1 MLHTH
6 IETYTGAMDSYG
18 TVLPHCH
25 MSSGGKRVNAWIRA
39 ENIETAKA
47 VGSLS
52 EFLNDK
58 LKEEG
63 RRRQKE
69 ASESESSKKIS
80 MVRDR
85 LTDLQHLKEDLEK
98 EIAAKDAEKQ
108 ALSYEILDTEKKL
121 QEEISKVEFRLDRE
135 DFLAKAFANG
145 EKCVNQKQFFG
156 NIRNKT
162 SYQFDRMENDKIF
175 ILNCNTG
182 RRNSSFGV
190 GTLESAMQD
199 LEDGNGRVPHGGGL
213 IAVKMHEEALVSL
226 HPDLWVRD
234 GEIVYDRDFVES
246 VDYIHCKM
254 CGEEDHASQFPEI
267 RSSGYNPDSEPILM
281 GHYCENC
288 GHRTHLDHDF
298 PDIDE
303 YYPDM
308 QDHQDENRMD
318 DLRMESKL

>member
-1 MLHTH
+1 MRHTH

-98 EIAAKDAEKQ
+98 EIAA
-108 ALSYEILDTEKKL
+108 
-121 QEEISKVEFRLDRE
+121 V
-135 DFLAKAFANG
+135 
-145 EKCVNQKQFFG
+145 
-156 NIRNKT
+156 
-162 SYQFDRMENDKIF
+162 
-175 ILNCNTG
+175 
-182 RRNSSFGV
+182 
-190 GTLESAMQD
+190 
-199 LEDGNGRVPHGGGL
+199 
-213 IAVKMHEEALVSL
+213 
-226 HPDLWVRD
+226 
-234 GEIVYDRDFVES
+234 IVAA
-246 VDYIHCKM
+246 DYW
-254 CGEEDHASQFPEI
+254 
-267 RSSGYNPDSEPILM
+267 
-281 GHYCENC
+281 
-288 GHRTHLDHDF
+288 
-298 PDIDE
+298 
-303 YYPDM
+303 
-308 QDHQDENRMD
+308 
-318 DLRMESKL
+318 